1 MAFLPSCFV
10 QLSYILVVLFAVDAK
25 RKNVVLVITDD
36 QDNFNYVSG
45 TSVWPKLCDIFIH
58 L

>member
-1 MAFLPSCFV
+1 MAFLLSCFV

-45 TSVWPKLCDIFIH
+45 TSV
-58 L
+58 